1 MKTTFTQRGLSLLE
15 MIFVIGLAATAT
27 VLAFQDKKIEM
38 EQMQARTAGGALFE
52 YNNAVRAW
60 LAQNPDPSPVT
71 YSGSAWLKST
81 SCGGLLA
88 VAYLPCT
95 FSDATVASP
104 ITYGRLSLQTIIEK
118 SGVGAAQRVKAT
130 TITTPYMNRGGQAR
144 SDLSGLATIVA
155 AAGSTQS
162 STPVLMSTD
171 GSYKSDPFTAA
182 ITMVASNNA
191 SNDIWLRTDGSNTMN
206 NNLRFKPENGGNLRE
221 IQNVSRIQNIA
232 LSALYLGNSGGALS
246 GNSVIVEADQG
257 LLGAMTISNQRG
269 LADAVTVQRG
279 NLRLQAGGITA
290 SGAISSGGSMTAS
303 GTISSGGAISSGGDI
318 SANGRVIG
326 QSSVESRSDMKAP
339 IFYDSNN
346 TSYYVD
352 PDATS
357 VLNNLV
363 VRNRAEVGE
372 YLLIQGVV
380 VQGWGCSANGL
391 LARDSSGKSMSCVN
405 GIWNGSS
412 PSGDISYSTF
422 QMGYDGTRDLGSQT
436 FCAIG
441 TYRSDSEDDGLCQ
454 VYKSGTNWFITTSQ
468 QSWVGCAAVCINM

>member
-1 MKTTFTQRGLSLLE
+1 
-15 MIFVIGLAATAT
+15 
-27 VLAFQDKKIEM
+27 
-38 EQMQARTAGGALFE
+38 
-52 YNNAVRAW
+52 
-60 LAQNPDPSPVT
+60 
-71 YSGSAWLKST
+71 
-81 SCGGLLA
+81 
-88 VAYLPCT
+88 
-95 FSDATVASP
+95 
-104 ITYGRLSLQTIIEK
+104 
-118 SGVGAAQRVKAT
+118 
-130 TITTPYMNRGGQAR
+130 
-144 SDLSGLATIVA
+144 
-155 AAGSTQS
+155 
-162 STPVLMSTD
+162 
-171 GSYKSDPFTAA
+171 
-182 ITMVASNNA
+182 
-191 SNDIWLRTDGSNTMN
+191 MN
-206 NNLRFKPENGGNLRE
+206 NNLRFKPENASNLRE

-269 LADAVTVQRG
+269 LADALTVQRG

-357 VLNNLV
+357 VLNQLV

-391 LARDSSGKSMSCVN
+391 LARDSAGKSMSCVN
-405 GIWNGSS
+405 GIWSGSS

-422 QMGYDGTRDLGSQT
+422 QMGYDGTRDLGNQT